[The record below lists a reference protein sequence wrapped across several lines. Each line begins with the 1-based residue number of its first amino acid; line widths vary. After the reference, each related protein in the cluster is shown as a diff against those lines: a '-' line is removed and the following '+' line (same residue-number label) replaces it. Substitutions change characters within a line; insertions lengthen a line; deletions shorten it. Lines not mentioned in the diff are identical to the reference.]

1 MKPKILLGL
10 VGVSTA
16 LIYSPA
22 IANACA
28 VCWAGDGGPIEE
40 AFNWSVLFL
49 MATPY
54 AVVGSIAGW
63 LFCTY
68 RRSAAKRERNEAT
81 QPLGHLALNPEER
94 GR

>member
-10 VGVSTA
+10 VSA
-16 LIYSPA
+16 SAAIIYSPA
-22 IANACA
+22 FANACA

-49 MATPY
+49 MAAPY
-54 AVVGSIAGW
+54 TVVGSIVGW
-63 LFCTY
+63 LVYRY
-68 RRSAAKRERNEAT
+68 RRSAAKRERNEAV
-81 QPLGHLALNPEER
+81 QPRVHLAWNPEES